1 MNRQR
6 LRSIFEGV
14 MRDLSQTDIVAVD
27 VNSTG
32 VEVEFAVWVR
42 AEDAERFLKH
52 LSTSGTH
59 VKATIDLYGPPRYAR
74 TTTTGGDA

>member
-6 LRSIFEGV
+6 SRWIFEEV

-27 VNSTG
+27 ANSSG
-32 VEVEFAVWVR
+32 NEVGFAVWVR
-42 AEDAERFLKH
+42 AEDAEQFLKN
-52 LSTSGTH
+52 LGTSGAH

-74 TTTTGGDA
+74 TTTGGDA